1 MSIIVPANDA
11 ASILPSAAAVGN
23 WQLYMLGVFYIA
35 AAIFA
40 AVTVFVHRIY
50 YKRLELFTFKTSFL
64 AVSFVFMMFRAI
76 TSLAQFTWILFWLM
90 FCSTILP
97 MLLQFTSFSF
107 LILFLA
113 RRLMVVQGKVS
124 MIRSRLYPIYFAVL
138 FVIWLGSIL
147 LCYFMTRGADGTFQ
161 RDSFDVQTSV
171 YASLSFG
178 FAVTLQGIYAYKTY
192 SVLTSIALT
201 EKGRVQVQRY
211 MVIISIYLTVFMVR
225 TVWNLTNYMHINPL
239 QALFYNLLQQ
249 GSAYCWTIYVSFYTL
264 LEILPIAGITF
275 LFTWLSRNTF
285 DDSEKK
291 PILRNESRAVL
302 NAPLASSQGIPV
314 DRSAMEINRGT
325 DTQPSSFG
333 SNYSSTDGTEST
345 ITSPLR
351 IDAKDLVNSEPSSL
365 SSSLG
370 ASWGRLRRSS
380 SSDEEEDAAASR
392 PSARWHHS
400 RGSSFDDSQP
410 AVTLDNSQSD
420 DY

>member
-1 MSIIVPANDA
+1 
-11 ASILPSAAAVGN
+11 
-23 WQLYMLGVFYIA
+23 
-35 AAIFA
+35 
-40 AVTVFVHRIY
+40 
-50 YKRLELFTFKTSFL
+50 
-64 AVSFVFMMFRAI
+64 
-76 TSLAQFTWILFWLM
+76 
-90 FCSTILP
+90 
-97 MLLQFTSFSF
+97 
-107 LILFLA
+107 
-113 RRLMVVQGKVS
+113 MVVQGKVS
-124 MIRSRLYPIYFAVL
+124 MIRTRLFPIYFAVL
-138 FVIWLGSIL
+138 FIIWLGSIL
-147 LCYFMTRGADGTFQ
+147 LCYFITRGADGTFQ

-178 FAVTLQGIYAYKTY
+178 FAVTCTQKYCILHLMSAANLLYAVQGIYAFKTY

-201 EKGRVQVQRY
+201 EKGRLQVQRY

-225 TVWNLTNYMHINPL
+225 TVWNLTNYMHLNPL
-239 QALFYNLLQQ
+239 QDLFYNLLQQ

-291 PILRNESRAVL
+291 PILRNESRAIL
-302 NAPLASSQGIPV
+302 NAPLANSQGIPV
-314 DRSAMEINRGT
+314 DRSVMEINRGT

-333 SNYSSTDGTEST
+333 SNFSSNDGAEST

-370 ASWGRLRRSS
+370 TSWGRLRRSS
-380 SSDEEEDAAASR
+380 SSDEEEEDAAPSR
-392 PSARWHHS
+392 PAGRWLHS
-400 RGSSFDDSQP
+400 RTNSFDDSQQQQQP
-410 AVTLDNSQSD
+410 RDPSVTLDTSD